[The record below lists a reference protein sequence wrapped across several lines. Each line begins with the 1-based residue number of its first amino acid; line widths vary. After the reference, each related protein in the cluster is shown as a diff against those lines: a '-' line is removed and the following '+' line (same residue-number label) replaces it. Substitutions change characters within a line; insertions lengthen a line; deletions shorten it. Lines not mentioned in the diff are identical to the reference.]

1 MTDQKSHKTSI
12 AQADLTISAQP
23 LDAETFL
30 DMATRSGWRRMTQN
44 ALEDEKRK
52 PFVLHPQPVTI
63 TWKSKDGEI
72 IGVVSGTNYGAYAFM
87 QAMMIPVE
95 HQGQGYG
102 TQLLH
107 AAEQEARTCGCDQ
120 MVLSSFSVQAP
131 GFYQTQGYEVFAL
144 LENHPRHH
152 RHYYLRKR
160 FV

>member
-1 MTDQKSHKTSI
+1 MHAYPVEVEVHS
-12 AQADLTISAQP
+12 
-23 LDAETFL
+23 TFH
-30 DMATRSGWRRMTQN
+30 DGAF
-44 ALEDEKRK
+44 LEDQFYAYNIEQTGYDDGTSLTLW
-52 PFVLHPQPVTI
+52 V
-63 TWKSKDGEI
+63 KSPTGERLAGPHGWAWGGSCYI
-72 IGVVSGTNYGAYAFM
+72 QNLWGHTDLR
-87 QAMMIPVE
+87 
-95 HQGQGYG
+95 GQGYG

-120 MVLSSFSVQAP
+120 MVLSSFSVPAP

>member
-1 MTDQKSHKTSI
+1 MHAYPVEVEVHS
-12 AQADLTISAQP
+12 
-23 LDAETFL
+23 TFH
-30 DMATRSGWRRMTQN
+30 DGAF
-44 ALEDEKRK
+44 LEDQFYAYNVEQTGYDDGTSLTLW
-52 PFVLHPQPVTI
+52 V
-63 TWKSKDGEI
+63 KSPTGERLAGPHGWAWGGSCYI
-72 IGVVSGTNYGAYAFM
+72 QDLWGHTDLR
-87 QAMMIPVE
+87 
-95 HQGQGYG
+95 GQGYG

-120 MVLSSFSVQAP
+120 MVLSSFSVPAP